1 MNNNIE
7 KPLTREQCILWNK
20 NPNNNPRSGRK
31 LSEKSAILKK
41 IKKECNSLYPEL
53 YSKPENIIKKVEI
66 NNSILELPL
75 TKEECLLWQ
84 KDKTRN
90 PRTKYLLLEN
100 GKLLNE
106 IKKQCKEIL
115 IADNI
120 IQQEDIP
127 EQDNA
132 TEELKI
138 KQKIKDLK
146 EKLEIDIIEDIEEK
160 SIKNKIKSLNKKL
173 DEIKKNKINVIV
185 KPSTPPK
192 SIINKV
198 LDSNSFDELY
208 YPDIKDPNFRDKLIN

>member
-120 IQQEDIP
+120 IQ
-127 EQDNA
+127 
-132 TEELKI
+132 
-138 KQKIKDLK
+138 
-146 EKLEIDIIEDIEEK
+146 
-160 SIKNKIKSLNKKL
+160 
-173 DEIKKNKINVIV
+173 
-185 KPSTPPK
+185 
-192 SIINKV
+192 
-198 LDSNSFDELY
+198 
-208 YPDIKDPNFRDKLIN
+208 